1 MAICQYTIS
10 VDLTPER
17 LLYTGP
23 LIPGSWSYTPDE
35 GKPRTVS
42 GEILLDTGAFG
53 AIMDLQVAE
62 RLGLPV
68 LGMREIH
75 GIHGYGNL
83 HCYQAQ
89 LVLPAHNP
97 AGELC
102 SLPRIVECV
111 GVPSL
116 IEKNK
121 EHGAN
126 LIGILGRQFLQHVH
140 LEIDGGSGRLQMLLS
155 D

>member
-1 MAICQYTIS
+1 MAERQYTIS
-10 VDLTPER
+10 VDLAPER
-17 LLYTGP
+17 LLVAGP
-23 LIPGSWSYTPDE
+23 LIPGAWGHPVDE
-35 GKPRTVS
+35 EEAGAIT

-53 AIMDLQVAE
+53 AMIDLEVAD

-75 GIHGYGNL
+75 GIHGYGSL
-83 HCYQAQ
+83 HCYQAK
-89 LVLPAHNP
+89 LVLPAQDLV
-97 AGELC
+97 GEAC
-102 SLPRIVECV
+102 KVIRIIECV

-116 IEKNK
+116 IEKNQ

-126 LIGILGRQFLQHVH
+126 LIGIVGRRFLQHVH
-140 LEIDGGSGRLQMLLS
+140 LEIDGATGKLKLLLS